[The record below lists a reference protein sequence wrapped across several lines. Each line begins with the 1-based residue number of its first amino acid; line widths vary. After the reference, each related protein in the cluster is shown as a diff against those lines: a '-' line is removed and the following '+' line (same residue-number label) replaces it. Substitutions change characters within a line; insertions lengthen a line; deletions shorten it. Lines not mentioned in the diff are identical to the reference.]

1 VIKEII
7 GFICAV
13 FVFIFLLMVLGFVL
27 VTFNLEGIGD
37 NFIVR
42 IIVMVLIFG
51 MSGLTYRTIAN
62 FNKEKNDVDS
72 NEHDIVSDN
81 VEDVHYDMIEKTVEK
96 PKYPFDNEENLNS
109 NYNYNDIV
117 EKGEKYGNT
126 LDNNVKGKSG
136 LGTGVKL
143 AVGIVILLIVVFAGL
158 LVVGMFA
165 DSDVDNP
172 NVFNDSNI
180 SFKYPGNWVRANDS
194 EIYLVLEGDG
204 IALNMDTFNSE
215 GYSLDYII
223 GEYIL
228 DSKDDNVTL
237 VSKNETVV
245 DGIKAY
251 DITFKLNQDK
261 KHYSRTLIFQS
272 NGKSYIFAFNCLNLD
287 EINEPFNLV
296 KNSIKLNS

>member
-1 VIKEII
+1 MIKEII

-13 FVFIFLLMVLGFVL
+13 FVFIFLIMVLGFVL
-27 VTFNLEGIGD
+27 VTFNLEDIGD

-51 MSGLTYRTIAN
+51 ISGFTYRTIAN
-62 FNKEKNDVDS
+62 FNKEKNDADS
-72 NEHDIVSDN
+72 SGHDIVSEDAN
-81 VEDVHYDMIEKTVEK
+81 DVHYDMIEKTVEK

-109 NYNYNDIV
+109 DYNYNDIV
-117 EKGEKYGNT
+117 EKGEKYENT
-126 LDNNVKGKSG
+126 LDNDVKGKSG
-136 LGTGVKL
+136 IGTGVKL
-143 AVGIVILLIVVFAGL
+143 AIGVVILVIVVFAGL
-158 LVVGMFA
+158 VVVGMFA

-204 IALNMDTFNSE
+204 IALNMNTFNSE

-223 GEYIL
+223 GEYML
-228 DSKDDNVTL
+228 DSKKDNVTL
-237 VSKNETVV
+237 VSKNETIV

-272 NGKSYIFAFNCLNLD
+272 NDKSYIFAFNCLNLD

-296 KNSIKLNS
+296 KNSIKINS